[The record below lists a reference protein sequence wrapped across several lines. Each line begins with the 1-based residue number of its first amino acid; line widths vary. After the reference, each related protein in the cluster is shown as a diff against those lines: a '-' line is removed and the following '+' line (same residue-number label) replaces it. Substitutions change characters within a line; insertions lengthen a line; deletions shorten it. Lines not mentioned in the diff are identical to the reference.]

1 MNLVDSMNKE
11 ETMYE
16 KLFSEGQIG
25 PVTVRNRVIM
35 SPMDD
40 CLDQA
45 SGEVTQRGVECGN

>member
-16 KLFSEGQIG
+16 KLFSEVQIG

-45 SGEVTQRGVECGN
+45 SGEVTQRGVECGK

>member
-1 MNLVDSMNKE
+1 MNKE

-40 CLDQA
+40 CLGQA
-45 SGEVTQRGVECGN
+45 SGEVTQRGVECGK